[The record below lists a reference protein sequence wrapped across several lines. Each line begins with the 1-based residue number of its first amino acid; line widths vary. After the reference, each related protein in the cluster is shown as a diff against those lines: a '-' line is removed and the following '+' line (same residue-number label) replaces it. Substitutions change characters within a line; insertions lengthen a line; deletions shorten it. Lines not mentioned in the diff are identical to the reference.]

1 VPVALPISTS
11 SVSSMFREVSS
22 ELGDGEGTEA
32 AKRSLI
38 PLSPSKVN
46 QFEFVKRELLQ
57 NGYSTISHLT

>member
-1 VPVALPISTS
+1 
-11 SVSSMFREVSS
+11 MFREVSS